1 MKVRFLLIG
10 VVVLFVAGAFAS
22 STHAAI
28 DPKTIVGMWLF
39 DEGDGDIAADSSEN
53 GNEGT
58 LLSNPE
64 WVDGKFGSALE
75 FNGSNTSVD
84 CGDTESMN
92 IPTGGSV
99 TMCAWVYPAVGS
111 VAAWQGIMAKRTG
124 SYSYGINLVT
134 GNFQIYTSGASGI
147 AGFAYD
153 LPVEEWV
160 HLAGTMSKDPT
171 ELYVNGELF
180 KTSGGGGG
188 VIEAANG
195 LRIGASGTI
204 GEVFNGIID
213 DVGIFNVA
221 LSENDIK
228 DIYNKGLGMATG
240 IAAVESSG
248 KLATTWA
255 VIKTR

>member
-1 MKVRFLLIG
+1 MKARYLQIIM
-10 VVVLFVAGAFAS
+10 VVVFVASLLTAS
-22 STHAAI
+22 SYAAVDLENCI
-28 DPKTIVGMWLF
+28 GMWLF
-39 DEGDGDIAADSSEN
+39 DDDGGDVATDSSGN
-53 GNEGT
+53 GNDGT

-84 CGDTESMN
+84 CGDTESLN

-99 TMCAWVYPAVGS
+99 TMCAWVYPTVGS
-111 VAAWQGIMAKRTG
+111 VGAWQGIMAKRTG

-134 GNFQIYTSGASGI
+134 GNFQIYTTGASGI

-160 HLAGTMSKDPT
+160 HIAAIMSKDPT

-180 KTSGGGGG
+180 GTKGAGGG

-213 DVGIFNVA
+213 DVGIFDVV
-221 LSENDIK
+221 LDEDDINE
-228 DIYNKGLGMATG
+228 IMTKGLGAATG
-240 IAAVESSG
+240 VTAVDASG
-248 KLATTWA
+248 KLAATWA
-255 VIKTR
+255 GIKTQ